1 MAKSGTPAQV
11 KAKFKTWGDFNWYG
25 MCAGLTHT
33 VCRHFGYVTKAD
45 TAYPSAK
52 AAYQAAKA
60 AGKIRSTDPK
70 KAPRG
75 AIHYWAYWGKNSRGE
90 MGDWGHV
97 GVDMTGG
104 GRDILNATSKP
115 NDRYG
120 LNAGTST
127 FAEIDGRVGTY
138 LGWGT
143 TYGREY
149 TANILDPTRPKP
161 STPKPAAGGEPK
173 PATPATPIQE
183 EDDDMTVYVQ
193 AKGQDPVYEIKD
205 GKRRQLS
212 SPEWEIIKGA
222 FEFAGRKVPYSKE
235 KLSLKDV
242 LSIPEAGK

>member
-33 VCRHFGYVTKAD
+33 VCRHFGFVTKAD

-60 AGKIRSTDPK
+60 AGTIRSTDPK

-120 LNAGTST
+120 RNAGTST

-138 LGWGT
+138 LGWGM

-149 TANILDPTRPKP
+149 TANILDPNPVKP
-161 STPKPAAGGEPK
+161 STPKPTPSNSK
-173 PATPATPIQE
+173 PATPAITPE
-183 EDDDMTVYVQ
+183 EEDMTVYVQ
-193 AKGQDPVYEIKD
+193 AKGDKVVYEVKD
-205 GKRRQLS
+205 GRRRRVDS
-212 SPEWEIIKGA
+212 GEWEVIKSA
-222 FEFAGRKVPYSKE
+222 FAAAGRKLPYSKG
-235 KLSLKDV
+235 KQNLKQV
-242 LSIPEAGK
+242 QSIPELGK

>member
-1 MAKSGTPAQV
+1 MAKSGTPSQV

-60 AGKIRSTDPK
+60 AGTIRSTDPK

-120 LNAGTST
+120 VNAGTST
-127 FAEIDGRVGTY
+127 FAEIDSRVGTY

-143 TYGREY
+143 TYGRDY
-149 TANILDPTRPKP
+149 TANILDPNP
-161 STPKPAAGGEPK
+161 PKPATGGKPK

-183 EDDDMTVYVQ
+183 EDEMTVDYH
-193 AKGQDPVYEIKD
+193 KPKNSKNVYALYDD
-205 GKRRQLS
+205 GTVRHVGKV
-212 SPEWEIIKGA
+212 EWILKKA
-222 FEFAGRKVPYSKE
+222 AYKVAGRKLPYT
-235 KLSLKDV
+235 V
-242 LSIPEAGK
+242 GAVTEAEIGTLPKRAK

>member
-1 MAKSGTPAQV
+1 MTKSGTPAQV

-25 MCAGLTHT
+25 MCAGLTHS

-45 TAYPSAK
+45 TPYPSAK
-52 AAYQAAKA
+52 AAYRAAKA
-60 AGKIRSTDPK
+60 AGTIKSQDPK

-120 LNAGTST
+120 VNAGTST
-127 FAEIDGRVGTY
+127 FAEIDSRVGDY

-143 TYGREY
+143 TYGKEY
-149 TANILDPTRPKP
+149 TANILDPKPPKP
-161 STPKPAAGGEPK
+161 TTPKPAPAG
-173 PATPATPIQE
+173 TIHTDSE
-183 EDDDMTVYVQ
+183 ENDMTVYVQ

-212 SPEWEIIKGA
+212 SAEWEVIKSA
-222 FEFAGRKVPYSKE
+222 FHAAGRKLPYSKG
-235 KLSLKDV
+235 KQSATQV
-242 LSIPEAGK
+242 NSIPLVK